1 MTRRCSIQYP
11 IDQYQSL
18 PCVPSPQLVKHIRR
32 FLWNRV
38 KNYPGCCCQSRFF
51 CSSSRTLEKCQT
63 GCCGKCHE
71 TDDDSDMNYDT
82 LTCFDS
88 DDDWKIKF
96 GDTESDEDNSC
107 SNDEV
112 SSCCDEEDDDND
124 SSSEEADD

>member
-1 MTRRCSIQYP
+1 M
-11 IDQYQSL
+11 L
-18 PCVPSPQLVKHIRR
+18 
-32 FLWNRV
+32 
-38 KNYPGCCCQSRFF
+38 
-51 CSSSRTLEKCQT
+51 
-63 GCCGKCHE
+63 CHE

-88 DDDWKIKF
+88 NDDWKIKF